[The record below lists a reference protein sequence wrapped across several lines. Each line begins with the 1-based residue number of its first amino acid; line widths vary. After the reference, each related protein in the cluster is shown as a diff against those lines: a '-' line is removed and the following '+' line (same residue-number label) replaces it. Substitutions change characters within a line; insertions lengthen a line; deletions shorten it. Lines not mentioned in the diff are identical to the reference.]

1 MRHTNRLA
9 HLLASPAI
17 TFLFV
22 ALGTGC
28 SGEASTPDVP
38 ESATPLQ
45 TEARQV
51 EVLEAPALPAEPV
64 PAPSILEGEAIEV
77 LASESLDL
85 VVNYGVM
92 LLTEENFDGAIYAFD
107 YVLRRDSKSTFAWY
121 NLACARSLQ
130 GQTQGALA
138 ALTKAIEFGY
148 DEFDHMQ
155 QDTDLDAIRSLP
167 VYRALV
173 AGRGSAAQV
182 EGTEPKE
189 SPPQEPTS
197 GPIVAELVGGFRKTT
212 VTSSGGMS
220 FVTDRYL
227 WLYASGQCEDGSKA
241 AGGDGSSSF
250 RNGDG
255 SPESTGTWSATA
267 DTLSMRWNDGSTE
280 DYTWMWYDN
289 GVSGVQ
295 LLLSAGGSN
304 YRYTQFQ

>member
-9 HLLASPAI
+9 HPLAFPAI
-17 TFLFV
+17 TLIWV
-22 ALGTGC
+22 VLGAGC
-28 SGEASTPDVP
+28 SGEDSTPDLQQA
-38 ESATPLQ
+38 ATSVQ
-45 TEARQV
+45 AR
-51 EVLEAPALPAEPV
+51 ALPAEPV
-64 PAPSILEGEAIEV
+64 PAPSSIEGDAIEI

-130 GQTQGALA
+130 GQTEGALA

-182 EGTEPKE
+182 EATEPE
-189 SPPQEPTS
+189 EAAPQEPQPQGPQPQELTS
-197 GPIVAELVGGFRKTT
+197 GAIVAELVGGFRKTT
-212 VTSSGGMS
+212 VSSSGGMS

-227 WLYASGQCEDGSKA
+227 WLYTSGQCEDGSKA
-241 AGGDGSSSF
+241 AGGDGNSSF

-280 DYTWMWYDN
+280 DYT
-289 GVSGVQ
+289 
-295 LLLSAGGSN
+295 
-304 YRYTQFQ
+304 

>member
-1 MRHTNRLA
+1 MRHTLLCIALA
-9 HLLASPAI
+9 A
-17 TFLFV
+17 
-22 ALGTGC
+22 GC
-28 SGEASTPDVP
+28 SGEASTSDVP

-45 TEARQV
+45 AEARQT
-51 EVLEAPALPAEPV
+51 EALPAEALPAEPV
-64 PAPSILEGEAIEV
+64 AAPSSIEGGAVEAI
-77 LASESLDL
+77 ASESLDL

-155 QDTDLDAIRSLP
+155 QDTDLDALRSLP

-173 AGRGSAAQV
+173 AGRGTGA
-182 EGTEPKE
+182 PPE
-189 SPPQEPTS
+189 SPKPAEPAQKEPTS

-212 VTSSGGMS
+212 VSSGGGMS

-241 AGGDGSSSF
+241 AGGDGNSSF

-289 GVSGVQ
+289 GVSGIQ

-304 YRYTQFQ
+304 YRYTQFE